1 MSEASTTIPP
11 PPSAETAPAPAIPS
25 TVPEAAT
32 QAATTTTTATAET
45 SDDVQTVQAA
55 TEPEQTVPNGE
66 SVNANAEAGPSSP
79 TKLPTP
85 TATANDTTVPAE
97 GSGGDIEM
105 TDSEAPAT
113 ISQSTAPAVVNGG
126 APPTTTTTTIEGG
139 DVATGTDA
147 GQEDGK
153 GEQEEGE
160 GEEQESGMNLS
171 ELFAAKREEEIARRD
186 RSLAEFLVMLDG
198 YKPLVSDK
206 HFNPNWP
213 ESKRDGLEGN
223 ISFGIGSTAL
233 AVRHA
238 LNIPEEITEYYLQ
251 RAGFECSDP
260 RLWVSQNG
268 IIYTLRPK
276 ASPMSPAA
284 VVRPAPCHQL
294 PSKRLLSLSAQ
305 KFVSDLSRDAFH
317 FAKLRTNGQAAG
329 RGRPAAG
336 VDRNRVVL
344 TMDDLSLALGE
355 HGVNV
360 KKPDYS
366 SRATFPT
373 FT

>member
-260 RLWVSQNG
+260 RL
-268 IIYTLRPK
+268 
-276 ASPMSPAA
+276 
-284 VVRPAPCHQL
+284 
-294 PSKRLLSLSAQ
+294 KRLLSLSAQ